1 MDAAARRTLEVLGES
16 NAQDLAN
23 TVWAFAKLDVRDE
36 GVMEAVAKVLVAAK
50 TGPTRHDTSDTTRH
64 DLTPTPT
71 GVVSAD

>member
-1 MDAAARRTLEVLGES
+1 MPKMGVVARMVVVAKTL
-16 NAQDLAN
+16 
-23 TVWAFAKLDVRDE
+23 
-36 GVMEAVAKVLVAAK
+36 AVAKVLVAAK